1 MTEILEKMYSLVWG
15 VPALVMILGVGLYL
29 SLRSGFAQLR
39 LFPAACRDF
48 GKRLRR
54 SNDASGVSPFQALCT
69 ALAATVGTGNLA
81 GVAGALAIG
90 GPGAIFWMWLCGI
103 LGMVTKLAEA
113 VLSVRYRVKEG
124 EEFLGGPM
132 YIIRHGMGKRWAWL
146 GGLYSFF
153 GIVAAFGVGNA
164 TQINAVITGIND
176 CFGVFGVGASRQ
188 RDLLMGILLA
198 VLVLILF
205 LGGAGRIGRTAEKL
219 VPFAAVGYLL
229 LGFIVLILRYE
240 AIPGAFS
247 AIIKGAFSPAAVTGG
262 ALGSFMGTLRC
273 GVSRGVFTNEA
284 GMGTA
289 GIAHAGAQVKHPVEQ
304 GLMGIIEVFLDT
316 ILICTMTALVILCSG
331 VTIPYG
337 TDPGVS
343 LTCDGFGAVLG
354 NWVRIFIAAELCL
367 FAFATVLGWGLYGA
381 RCAQYLFGNKAWKGF
396 ALFQAVTVVAAAVLQ
411 TKTVW
416 LLSEIVNGLMAIP
429 NLIAMAALTPEFC
442 RLLIDYKRNTGTSA
456 GGGTLCKFPSTPTAV
471 SPRLCGN
478 STPLR
483 WRRKSRV
490 RKSTI

>member
-1 MTEILEKMYSLVWG
+1 MTEILESLYSFVWG
-15 VPALVMILGVGLYL
+15 VPALVMILGVGMYL
-29 SLRSGFAQLR
+29 SIRSGFAQIR
-39 LFPAACRDF
+39 LFPTACLNF

-54 SNDASGVSPFQALCT
+54 RNDAVGVSPFQALCT

-103 LGMVTKLAEA
+103 LGMVTKMAEA
-113 VLSVRYRVKEG
+113 MLSVRYRVKEG
-124 EEFLGGPM
+124 KEFLGGPM
-132 YIIRHGMGKRWAWL
+132 YIIRYGMGKRWAWL
-146 GGLYSFF
+146 GGVYSFF

-164 TQINAVITGIND
+164 TQVNAVITGIND
-176 CFGVFGVGASRQ
+176 CLMTFGVAADRQ
-188 RDLLMGILLA
+188 RDLVMGAVLA
-198 VLVLILF
+198 VLVLALF
-205 LGGAGRIGRTAEKL
+205 LGGAGRIGRTAETL
-219 VPFAAVGYLL
+219 VPFAAAAYLI
-229 LGFIVLILRYE
+229 LGITVLALRYE

-247 AIIKGAFSPAAVTGG
+247 AIIRGAFSPSAVSGG
-262 ALGSFMGTLRC
+262 ALGSFVGTLRC

-289 GIAHAGAQVKHPVEQ
+289 GIAHGSAQVKHPVEQ
-304 GLMGIIEVFLDT
+304 GLMGIVEVFLDT

-331 VTIPYG
+331 VSVPYG
-337 TDPGVS
+337 TDPGVM
-343 LTCDGFGAVLG
+343 LTNDSFSAVLG
-354 NWVRIFIAAELCL
+354 DWVRIIIAAELCL

-381 RCAQYLFGNKAWKGF
+381 RCAQYLFGNKSWKIF
-396 ALFQAVTVVAAAVLQ
+396 AVLQAVTVLLSAVLQ

-442 RLLIDYKRNTGTSA
+442 RLLIDYKRNPGNVA

-471 SPRLCGN
+471 NPHPCGN

-490 RKSTI
+490 RKSIT